1 MGGLYCP
8 KCNDAIMPT
17 VIEKRLMRH
26 AKVIDAAI
34 SRHVGYTR
42 NLPSTPSR
50 SFIGELYMAL
60 VESYNLGVKSKG
72 DLKRKGV
79 SQLREGECMKKTV
92 LGVFVLAMSMAAPAK
107 AALVLAGTIG
117 GVNFCA
123 TDNNVVC
130 GFGTQLTDIDPTG
143 NRISLAPDNIGGLDI
158 QGSLYTQT
166 IGTHNVLNSGSL
178 LIENNTGATING
190 SLAVG
195 GTGFLGPITQANVS
209 GSGTWEDA
217 SGSTIFM
224 RWFNDPANVQGG
236 LNPGAVQPGILL
248 STFGDVA
255 GPGTDSF
262 SHTLNGIPV
271 IDPAA
276 FGMTLQFDLSLVAN
290 GNLVSR
296 GQTITKDQALV
307 PEPGSMALLG
317 IGLFGVATRL
327 RRRFV

>member
-1 MGGLYCP
+1 
-8 KCNDAIMPT
+8 
-17 VIEKRLMRH
+17 MRR
-26 AKVIDAAI
+26 V
-34 SRHVGYTR
+34 VG
-42 NLPSTPSR
+42 
-50 SFIGELYMAL
+50 AL
-60 VESYNLGVKSKG
+60 VL
-72 DLKRKGV
+72 
-79 SQLREGECMKKTV
+79 TV
-92 LGVFVLAMSMAAPAK
+92 GLLWAVPAH

-143 NRISLAPDNIGGLDI
+143 NRISLAPALIGGLDI

-178 LIENNTGATING
+178 LIENNTAGAISG

-195 GTGFLGPITQANVS
+195 GTGFLGPITEANIS

-217 SGSTIFM
+217 AGSTIFM
-224 RWFNDPANVQGG
+224 RWFNDPTNTQGA

-248 STFGDVA
+248 NTFGHVA
-255 GPGTDSF
+255 GAGTDSF

-271 IDPAA
+271 LDPAL
-276 FGMTLQFDLSLVAN
+276 FGMTLQFDLTLAAQ

-296 GQTITKDQALV
+296 GQTITKDQQLV

-317 IGLFGVATRL
+317 LGLVGVATKL
-327 RRRFV
+327 RRRYSL